1 MTERQIKKYL
11 DSLIAYEFSSRNPES
26 EVERIG
32 EHWNERFENEI
43 IFWRGSLR
51 VVQSNLL
58 KINKDAEKVCKMVEI
73 IIPSNFEV

>member
-1 MTERQIKKYL
+1 MTETQIKKYL

-26 EVERIG
+26 DVERIG

-43 IFWRGSLR
+43 LFWRGSLR

>member
-1 MTERQIKKYL
+1 MTETQIKKYL

-26 EVERIG
+26 DVERIG

-43 IFWRGSLR
+43 LFWRLSLR

-73 IIPSNFEV
+73 IIPSDFEV